1 MEELSYDLFH
11 RCAHAC
17 NLAGAFQEALDG
29 NVTLINGNL
38 KDVKVFTENG
48 KVSQRIM
55 PLFMESIAYIMPPN
69 CSTKYSMLSV
79 LLGKAG
85 IPAADFRWRG
95 RQDETS
101 ETAKQFT
108 QWAMEYLSYKFPTLR
123 FENETPGYTPK
134 VRTDVLADVL
144 DSIVI

>member
-1 MEELSYDLFH
+1 
-11 RCAHAC
+11 
-17 NLAGAFQEALDG
+17 
-29 NVTLINGNL
+29 
-38 KDVKVFTENG
+38 
-48 KVSQRIM
+48 
-55 PLFMESIAYIMPPN
+55 
-69 CSTKYSMLSV
+69 
-79 LLGKAG
+79 LGKAG